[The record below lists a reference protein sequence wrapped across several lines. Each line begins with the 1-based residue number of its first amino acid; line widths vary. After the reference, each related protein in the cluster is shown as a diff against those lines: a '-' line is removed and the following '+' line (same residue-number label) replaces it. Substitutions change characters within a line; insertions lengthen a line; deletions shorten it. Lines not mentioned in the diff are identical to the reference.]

1 LKRFNSLNLL
11 IDWLLSAVGLDG
23 VGQPD
28 HQIIAAVL
36 GQGEQRWGVP
46 TSRSIFRNLLFSIAD
61 NSTLSIRHRM
71 QSDSSGHL
79 QRLGRDVK
87 HGEGQETEDE
97 LHREVEENEEQGRT
111 WDLESENYPV
121 PADESRP
128 EVEETAVNTPNSI
141 VEVNEPFEFVEE
153 KVDLP
158 TKPAP
163 RYGHA
168 ACQ

>member
-1 LKRFNSLNLL
+1 
-11 IDWLLSAVGLDG
+11 
-23 VGQPD
+23 
-28 HQIIAAVL
+28 
-36 GQGEQRWGVP
+36 
-46 TSRSIFRNLLFSIAD
+46 
-61 NSTLSIRHRM
+61 M

-87 HGEGQETEDE
+87 HGEEQETEDE

-111 WDLESENYPV
+111 WDLESENFPV
-121 PADESRP
+121 PDESRP
-128 EVEETAVNTPNSI
+128 EVEEMGVNTPNSF

-153 KVDLP
+153 KVDPP
-158 TKPAP
+158 TEPAP

>member
-1 LKRFNSLNLL
+1 LNRFNSLNLL
-11 IDWLLSAVGLDG
+11 TDWLLSAVGLDG

-28 HQIIAAVL
+28 QQIIAAVL

-46 TSRSIFRNLLFSIAD
+46 TSKSIFRNLLFSIAD
-61 NSTLSIRHRM
+61 NSTFSIRHRM

-87 HGEGQETEDE
+87 HGEEQETEDE
-97 LHREVEENEEQGRT
+97 LRREVKENEEQGQT
-111 WDLESENYPV
+111 WDLESENFPV
-121 PADESRP
+121 PDESRS
-128 EVEETAVNTPNSI
+128 EVEEMGVNTPNPF
-141 VEVNEPFEFVEE
+141 VELNEPFEFVKE
-153 KVDLP
+153 KVDPP

-168 ACQ
+168 ACK

>member
-1 LKRFNSLNLL
+1 M
-11 IDWLLSAVGLDG
+11 
-23 VGQPD
+23 GQPD

-87 HGEGQETEDE
+87 LAEEQMTEDE
-97 LHREVEENEEQGRT
+97 LHREVEENEEKGQT
-111 WDLESENYPV
+111 WDLESENFPV
-121 PADESRP
+121 PEESRP
-128 EVEETAVNTPNSI
+128 EVEEMGVNKPNSF
-141 VEVNEPFEFVEE
+141 VEVKEPFQFVEE

-158 TKPAP
+158 TEPAP

-168 ACQ
+168 ACK

>member
-1 LKRFNSLNLL
+1 M
-11 IDWLLSAVGLDG
+11 
-23 VGQPD
+23 GQPD

-61 NSTLSIRHRM
+61 NSTLSIRHRI

-87 HGEGQETEDE
+87 HEEEQETEEE
-97 LHREVEENEEQGRT
+97 LHKETEENEEQGRT
-111 WDLESENYPV
+111 WDLESENFPV
-121 PADESRP
+121 PDESRP
-128 EVEETAVNTPNSI
+128 EVEEVGVNTPNSFA
-141 VEVNEPFEFVEE
+141 EVNEPFEFVEE
-153 KVDLP
+153 KVDPP

>member
-1 LKRFNSLNLL
+1 M
-11 IDWLLSAVGLDG
+11 
-23 VGQPD
+23 GQPD

-46 TSRSIFRNLLFSIAD
+46 TSKSIFRNLLFSIAD

-87 HGEGQETEDE
+87 HGEEQETEDE
-97 LHREVEENEEQGRT
+97 IRREVEENEQGRT
-111 WDLESENYPV
+111 WDLESGNFPV
-121 PADESRP
+121 PEETRP
-128 EVEETAVNTPNSI
+128 EVEDMDVNKPNSFA
-141 VEVNEPFEFVEE
+141 ELNEPFEFLEE
-153 KVDLP
+153 KVDPP
-158 TKPAP
+158 TEPAP

-168 ACQ
+168 ACK

>member
-1 LKRFNSLNLL
+1 M
-11 IDWLLSAVGLDG
+11 
-23 VGQPD
+23 GQPD

-87 HGEGQETEDE
+87 HGEEQETEDE
-97 LHREVEENEEQGRT
+97 LHREVVEKEEQGQT
-111 WDLESENYPV
+111 WDLESENFPV
-121 PADESRP
+121 PDESRP
-128 EVEETAVNTPNSI
+128 EVEEMGVNTPNS
-141 VEVNEPFEFVEE
+141 FEFVEE
-153 KVDLP
+153 KVDPP
-158 TKPAP
+158 TVPAP

-168 ACQ
+168 ACK

>member
-1 LKRFNSLNLL
+1 MR
-11 IDWLLSAVGLDG
+11 
-23 VGQPD
+23 
-28 HQIIAAVL
+28 
-36 GQGEQRWGVP
+36 
-46 TSRSIFRNLLFSIAD
+46 
-61 NSTLSIRHRM
+61 
-71 QSDSSGHL
+71 SDSSGHL
-79 QRLGRDVK
+79 KRLGRDVK

-97 LHREVEENEEQGRT
+97 LHMEVEENEEQGRT
-111 WDLESENYPV
+111 WDLESENFPI

-128 EVEETAVNTPNSI
+128 EVEETGVNTPNSF

-153 KVDLP
+153 KVEPP